1 MWSLPGT
8 TDLRGLFYNESYLV
22 NLFLVFWVIKG
33 TTGLVG
39 IGVCSTAVGEG
50 KALAIY
56 SSSNLLILIFP
67 PAVLVLRGFD
77 LGELTDS

>member
-1 MWSLPGT
+1 M
-8 TDLRGLFYNESYLV
+8 RGLFYNESYLD

-33 TTGLVG
+33 AIGLTG
-39 IGVCSTAVGEG
+39 IGVCSTAIGEG

-56 SSSNLLILIFP
+56 SSLNLLILIIP
-67 PAVLVLRGFD
+67 PAVLELSGFD